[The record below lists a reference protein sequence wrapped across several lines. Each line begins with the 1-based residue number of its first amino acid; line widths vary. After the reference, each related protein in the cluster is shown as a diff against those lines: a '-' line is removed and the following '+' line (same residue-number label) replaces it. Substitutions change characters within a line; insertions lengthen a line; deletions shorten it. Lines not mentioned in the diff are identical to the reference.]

1 MSLRLNLLPWRE
13 RQRLVELRNFR
24 LVFLGSLFAA
34 FVVVMLVDRFAHLRL
49 KQQAAAGL
57 QRQQQLQTLDGQV
70 ARLEQLR
77 EAHTGLRRQ
86 LDALGALRSSQQGV
100 PQLLIEIELAMPQ
113 GMQLTR
119 LDVQGDRLQING
131 LAVSP
136 AVLAQF
142 MRDLQRSPIL
152 LDLELKQVL
161 ARAGGD
167 AFSLVARVVAS

>member
-57 QRQQQLQTLDGQV
+57 QRQQQLRLLDGQV

-77 EAHTGLRRQ
+77 EARAGLGRQ
-86 LDALGALRSSQQGV
+86 VDALGALRSSQQGV
-100 PQLLIEIELAMPQ
+100 PQLLIEIELAIPH

-119 LDVQGDRLQING
+119 LDVQDDRLQING

-152 LDLELKQVL
+152 LDLGLKHVL
-161 ARAGGD
+161 ARAGGE
-167 AFSLVARVVAS
+167 AVSLVARVVGS

>member
-1 MSLRLNLLPWRE
+1 MNLRLNLLPWRE
-13 RQRLVELRNFR
+13 RQRLVALRNFQ

-49 KQQAAAGL
+49 KQQAAAGV
-57 QRQQQLQTLDGQV
+57 QRQQQLQWLDGQV
-70 ARLEQLR
+70 ACLEQLR
-77 EAHTGLRRQ
+77 EAHAGLRSQ
-86 LDALGALRSSQQGV
+86 VDALGGLRSSQHGV

-119 LDVQGDRLQING
+119 LDVQGDRLQVNG
-131 LAVSP
+131 LAVSA

-142 MRDLQRSPIL
+142 MRDLQRSPVL
-152 LDLELKQVL
+152 LDLELKHVI

-167 AFSLVARVVAS
+167 AFLLVARVVAS

>member
-1 MSLRLNLLPWRE
+1 MNLRLNLLPWRE
-13 RQRLVELRNFR
+13 RQRLVALRNFQ

-49 KQQAAAGL
+49 KQQAAAGV
-57 QRQQQLQTLDGQV
+57 QRQQQLQWLDGQV

-77 EAHTGLRRQ
+77 EAHAGLRSQ
-86 LDALGALRSSQQGV
+86 VDALSGLRSSQHGV
-100 PQLLIEIELAMPQ
+100 PQLLIEIEMAMPQ

-119 LDVQGDRLQING
+119 LDVQGDRLQVNG
-131 LAVSP
+131 LAVSA

-142 MRDLQRSPIL
+142 MRDLQRSPVL
-152 LDLELKQVL
+152 LDLELKHVI

-167 AFSLVARVVAS
+167 AFLLVARVVAS